1 MLDVGSTVMLKALPG
16 ASQRT
21 KNRIRERGAQGF
33 DVCVMPQCTQFA
45 DNRGV
50 DWVLLD
56 AKDSFWMGWLPV
68 DELEVVNENR

>member
-21 KNRIRERGAQGF
+21 RNRIRERGEHRFTVEKA
-33 DVCVMPQCTQFA
+33 PQPIAAA

-50 DWVLLD
+50 NWVLLMSLD
-56 AKDSFWMGWLPV
+56 GKWSGWLPV
-68 DELEVVNENR
+68 DEIEVINGSR

>member
-1 MLDVGSTVMLKALPG
+1 MFKQGQHVFLAAKPG

-33 DVCVMPQCTQFA
+33 EVKTRPQTTQFA

-68 DELEVVNENR
+68 DEIEVVS